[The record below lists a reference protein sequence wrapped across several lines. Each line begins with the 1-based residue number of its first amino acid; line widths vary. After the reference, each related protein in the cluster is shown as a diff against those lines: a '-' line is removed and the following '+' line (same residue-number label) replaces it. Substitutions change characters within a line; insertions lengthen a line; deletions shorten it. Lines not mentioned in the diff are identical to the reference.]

1 MAVVCLHSAPR
12 PMSFMRLSRL
22 RKTEVIEM
30 ERKGRGRRPVEEI
43 TDTQIN
49 ALKEIRRFTNH
60 RGFPP
65 TIKELAD
72 ILGISHASAH
82 GQVNQ
87 LVRKGYLK
95 REARKA
101 RSLAI
106 VREPE
111 DTLSV
116 MTAIPIVGRVA
127 AGRPIL
133 AVENIVGEI
142 MVEGRIA
149 RSGRCF
155 ALEVAGDSMVNA
167 GIRERDL
174 VVVREQPVAEN
185 GDIVV
190 ALLEDEATV
199 KRLFIRDEKIELR
212 PENPKHRPIPV
223 GPDDGLRIL
232 GKVIA
237 VRHRQGR

>member
-1 MAVVCLHSAPR
+1 
-12 PMSFMRLSRL
+12 
-22 RKTEVIEM
+22 M

-116 MTAIPIVGRVA
+116 MIAVPIVGRVA

>member
-1 MAVVCLHSAPR
+1 
-12 PMSFMRLSRL
+12 MSQRS
-22 RKTEVIEM
+22 
-30 ERKGRGRRPVEEI
+30 RGRRPVQETTEPQRR
-43 TDTQIN
+43 T
-49 ALKEIRRFTNH
+49 LKEIRLFTNR

-65 TIKELAD
+65 TMKELAD
-72 ILGISHASAH
+72 ILGISNASAH

-95 REARKA
+95 REPRKA
-101 RSLAI
+101 RGIAI
-106 VREPE
+106 IREPE
-111 DTLSV
+111 DDVPDLV
-116 MTAIPIVGRVA
+116 AVPIVGRVA
-127 AGRPIL
+127 AGQPIL
-133 AVENIVGEI
+133 AEENIVGKVL
-142 MVEGRIA
+142 VEGGIA

-155 ALEVAGDSMVNA
+155 ALEVTGDSMVDA

-174 VVVREQPVAEN
+174 VVVREQAVAEN

-199 KRLFIRDEKIELR
+199 KRLFIRDERIELR

-232 GKVIA
+232 GKVVV
-237 VRHRQGR
+237 VRRPGSNRQTPGTAWP

>member
-1 MAVVCLHSAPR
+1 ML
-12 PMSFMRLSRL
+12 FMRPVKL

-49 ALKEIRRFTNH
+49 TLKEIRRFTNQ

-65 TIKELAD
+65 TMKELAD
-72 ILGISHASAH
+72 TLGISHASAH

-101 RSLAI
+101 RGLAI

-111 DTLSV
+111 DTISV
-116 MTAIPIVGRVA
+116 MAAVPIVGRVA

-149 RSGRCF
+149 QSGRCF

-167 GIRERDL
+167 GIKERDL

-190 ALLEDEATV
+190 AMLDEEATV

-232 GKVIA
+232 GKVVA
-237 VRHRQGR
+237 VTRLGSKTHAQGKSRR

>member
-1 MAVVCLHSAPR
+1 L
-12 PMSFMRLSRL
+12 
-22 RKTEVIEM
+22 
-30 ERKGRGRRPVEEI
+30 
-43 TDTQIN
+43 Q
-49 ALKEIRRFTNH
+49 EIRLYTSR

-95 REARKA
+95 REPKKA
-101 RSLAI
+101 RGIAI
-106 VREPE
+106 IREPE
-111 DTLSV
+111 DDVPDLV
-116 MTAIPIVGRVA
+116 AVPIVGQVA
-127 AGRPIL
+127 AGQPVL
-133 AVENIVGEI
+133 AEENIIGEVL
-142 MVEGRIA
+142 VESRTAG
-149 RSGRCF
+149 SGRCF
-155 ALEVAGDSMVNA
+155 ALEVKGDSMVNA

-174 VVVREQPVAEN
+174 VVVRQQPVAEN

-199 KRLFIRDEKIELR
+199 KRLYIREEKIELR

-232 GKVIA
+232 GKVVA
-237 VRHRQGR
+237 VRRPGSKMQTPGTVWQ

>member
-1 MAVVCLHSAPR
+1 
-12 PMSFMRLSRL
+12 
-22 RKTEVIEM
+22 M

-49 ALKEIRRFTNH
+49 TLKEIRRFTNH

-65 TIKELAD
+65 TMKELAD

-116 MTAIPIVGRVA
+116 MIAVPIVGRVA

-167 GIRERDL
+167 GIKERDL

-199 KRLFIRDEKIELR
+199 KRLSIRDEKIELR

>member
-1 MAVVCLHSAPR
+1 
-12 PMSFMRLSRL
+12 MSFMRLSRL

-127 AGRPIL
+127 AGRSIL

>member
-1 MAVVCLHSAPR
+1 MSQR
-12 PMSFMRLSRL
+12 P
-22 RKTEVIEM
+22 
-30 ERKGRGRRPVEEI
+30 RGRRPVQEI
-43 TDTQIN
+43 TEPQRRT
-49 ALKEIRRFTNH
+49 LKEIRLFTNR

-65 TIKELAD
+65 TMKELAD

>member
-1 MAVVCLHSAPR
+1 
-12 PMSFMRLSRL
+12 
-22 RKTEVIEM
+22 M

-111 DTLSV
+111 NTLSV
-116 MTAIPIVGRVA
+116 MIAVPIVGRVA

-167 GIRERDL
+167 GIKERDL

>member
-1 MAVVCLHSAPR
+1 
-12 PMSFMRLSRL
+12 MSFMRLSRL

-65 TIKELAD
+65 TMKELAD

>member
-1 MAVVCLHSAPR
+1 MSQR
-12 PMSFMRLSRL
+12 P
-22 RKTEVIEM
+22 
-30 ERKGRGRRPVEEI
+30 RGRRPVHEI
-43 TDTQIN
+43 TEPQRRT
-49 ALKEIRRFTNH
+49 LKEIRLFTNR

-65 TIKELAD
+65 TMKELAD
-72 ILGISHASAH
+72 ILGISHTSAH
-82 GQVNQ
+82 GQVSQ

-101 RSLAI
+101 RGI
-106 VREPE
+106 VILRDPE
-111 DTLSV
+111 DDVPDLV
-116 MTAIPIVGRVA
+116 AVPIVGRVA
-127 AGRPIL
+127 AGQPIL
-133 AVENIVGEI
+133 AEENIVGEVL
-142 MVEGRIA
+142 VEGGIA

-155 ALEVAGDSMVNA
+155 ALEVTGDSMVDA

-174 VVVREQPVAEN
+174 VVVREQAVAEN

-212 PENPKHRPIPV
+212 PENPNHRPIPV

-232 GKVIA
+232 GKVVA
-237 VRHRQGR
+237 VRRPDSNTQTPGKAWP

>member
-1 MAVVCLHSAPR
+1 
-12 PMSFMRLSRL
+12 MSFMRLSRL

>member
-1 MAVVCLHSAPR
+1 MSQR
-12 PMSFMRLSRL
+12 P
-22 RKTEVIEM
+22 
-30 ERKGRGRRPVEEI
+30 RGRRPVQEI
-43 TDTQIN
+43 TEPQRRT
-49 ALKEIRRFTNH
+49 LKEIRLFANR

-65 TIKELAD
+65 TMKELAD

-101 RSLAI
+101 RGI
-106 VREPE
+106 VILRDPE
-111 DTLSV
+111 DDVPDLV
-116 MTAIPIVGRVA
+116 AVPIVGRVA
-127 AGRPIL
+127 AGQPIL
-133 AVENIVGEI
+133 AEENIVGEVL
-142 MVEGRIA
+142 VEGGIA

-155 ALEVAGDSMVNA
+155 ALEVTGDSMVDA

-174 VVVREQPVAEN
+174 VVVREQAVAEN

-232 GKVIA
+232 GKVVA
-237 VRHRQGR
+237 VRRPGSNTQTPGTAWL

>member
-1 MAVVCLHSAPR
+1 MVL
-12 PMSFMRLSRL
+12 
-22 RKTEVIEM
+22 KTQEAEVIEM
-30 ERKGRGRRPVEEI
+30 VRKGRGRRPVEDI
-43 TDTQIN
+43 TDKQHHT
-49 ALKEIRRFTNH
+49 LKEIRRFMNN

-65 TIKELAD
+65 TMKELAN

-82 GQVNQ
+82 GQVSQ
-87 LVRKGYLK
+87 LVSKGYLK

-111 DTLSV
+111 DSPSI
-116 MTAIPIVGRVA
+116 MTAVPIVGRVA
-127 AGRPIL
+127 AGQPIL
-133 AVENIVGEI
+133 AAENIVGEI
-142 MVEGRIA
+142 MVEGRVA

-155 ALEVAGDSMVNA
+155 ALEVVGDSMVNA
-167 GIRERDL
+167 GIKEHDL

-190 ALLEDEATV
+190 AMLDDEATV
-199 KRLFIRDEKIELR
+199 KRLSIRDEKIELR

-232 GKVIA
+232 GKVVA
-237 VRHRQGR
+237 VRHKQGR

>member
-1 MAVVCLHSAPR
+1 
-12 PMSFMRLSRL
+12 MSFMRLSRL

-49 ALKEIRRFTNH
+49 TLKEIRRFTNH

-116 MTAIPIVGRVA
+116 MIAVPIVGRVA

-167 GIRERDL
+167 GIKERDL

-199 KRLFIRDEKIELR
+199 KRLSIRDEKIELR

>member
-1 MAVVCLHSAPR
+1 
-12 PMSFMRLSRL
+12 MSFMRLSRL

-167 GIRERDL
+167 GIKERDL

>member
-1 MAVVCLHSAPR
+1 
-12 PMSFMRLSRL
+12 MSFMRLSRL

-127 AGRPIL
+127 AGRSIL

-167 GIRERDL
+167 GIKERDL

>member
-1 MAVVCLHSAPR
+1 MASR
-12 PMSFMRLSRL
+12 P
-22 RKTEVIEM
+22 
-30 ERKGRGRRPVEEI
+30 RGRRPIQEI
-43 TDTQIN
+43 TAPQRRTLQ
-49 ALKEIRRFTNH
+49 EIRLYTSR

-95 REARKA
+95 REPKKA
-101 RSLAI
+101 RGIAI

-111 DTLSV
+111 DDVPDLV
-116 MTAIPIVGRVA
+116 AVPIVGQVA
-127 AGRPIL
+127 AGQPIL
-133 AVENIVGEI
+133 AEENIIGEVL
-142 MVEGRIA
+142 VESRIA
-149 RSGRCF
+149 GSGRCF
-155 ALEVAGDSMVNA
+155 ALEVKGDSMVKA

-174 VVVREQPVAEN
+174 VVVRQQPVAEN

-199 KRLFIRDEKIELR
+199 KRLYIREEKIELR

-232 GKVIA
+232 GKVVA
-237 VRHRQGR
+237 VRRPGSKMQTPGTVWQ

>member
-1 MAVVCLHSAPR
+1 
-12 PMSFMRLSRL
+12 MRLSRL

>member
-1 MAVVCLHSAPR
+1 
-12 PMSFMRLSRL
+12 MSFMRLSRL

-199 KRLFIRDEKIELR
+199 KRLFIRDERIELR

-232 GKVIA
+232 GKVVA
-237 VRHRQGR
+237 VRRPGSNSQTPGTAWL

>member
-1 MAVVCLHSAPR
+1 
-12 PMSFMRLSRL
+12 
-22 RKTEVIEM
+22 M

-155 ALEVAGDSMVNA
+155 ALEVVGDSMVNA
-167 GIRERDL
+167 GIKEHDL

-190 ALLEDEATV
+190 AMMDDEATV

-212 PENPKHRPIPV
+212 PDNPKHRPIPV

-232 GKVIA
+232 GKVVA
-237 VRHRQGR
+237 VRHKQGR

>member
-1 MAVVCLHSAPR
+1 
-12 PMSFMRLSRL
+12 MSFMRLSRL

-49 ALKEIRRFTNH
+49 TLKEIRRFTNH

-65 TIKELAD
+65 TMKELAD

>member
-1 MAVVCLHSAPR
+1 
-12 PMSFMRLSRL
+12 
-22 RKTEVIEM
+22 M

-111 DTLSV
+111 NTLSV
-116 MTAIPIVGRVA
+116 MIAVPIVGRVA